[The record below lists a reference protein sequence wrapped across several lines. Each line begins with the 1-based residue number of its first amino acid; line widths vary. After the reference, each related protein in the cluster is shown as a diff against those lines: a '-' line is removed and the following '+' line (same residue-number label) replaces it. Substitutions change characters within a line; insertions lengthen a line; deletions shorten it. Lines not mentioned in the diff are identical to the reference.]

1 MEPIGPT
8 SHYFYSHRLKLHYV
22 DWGNHDKPPLLL
34 VHGGRDHARN
44 WDWVALDLRRDY
56 HVIAP
61 DLRGHGDSD
70 APTDPAAYK
79 DDAIAHDI
87 DTLLGTL
94 GVRDHDLVGYSMG
107 ARTAVRLLVRG
118 ARPRR
123 AVLGGAGDALV
134 LDSPILRPDRFDRLL
149 ATQGQSGVLGDAQ
162 TWAWAHHA
170 GFDLHAMRALTA
182 AIVPTTVAEL
192 RAIDVPSVVVMG
204 TEDNTVGS
212 GQRLAGLLGHATFRS
227 IGGDHVQA
235 GQTSAFGELVAEFL
249 RA

>member
-1 MEPIGPT
+1 MSTAAWSWFGPG
-8 SHYFYSHRLKLHYV
+8 HVARL
-22 DWGNHDKPPLLL
+22 
-34 VHGGRDHARN
+34 
-44 WDWVALDLRRDY
+44 VALGRR
-56 HVIAP
+56 VIAP

-87 DTLLGTL
+87 ETLLGTL
-94 GVRDHDLVGYSMG
+94 GVGDHDLVGYSMG

-149 ATQGQSGVLGDAQ
+149 ATKGQSGVLGDAQ

-170 GFDLHAMRALTA
+170 GFDLHAMRALTV

-212 GQRLAGLLGHATFRS
+212 GQRLAGLLAHATFRS

-235 GQTSAFGELVAEFL
+235 GQASAFGELVAEFL